1 LSGSGT
7 SRSPA
12 AAADPTG
19 DGVADHTAGRG
30 AGADAAFPFEY
41 PVTVRFRDLD
51 PMGHAH
57 HSLPLIY
64 FEEAR
69 AAFWRQLT
77 GREDIEA
84 IDYVVGGVRLTYR
97 ERVRFPLSARV
108 VLRVARVGNSSFT
121 IDYQLRG
128 PAGRLLVEGSTDQ
141 VLYDYHAGRSKVIPD
156 EIRAGLEAATG
167 T

>member
-1 LSGSGT
+1 L
-7 SRSPA
+7 A
-12 AAADPTG
+12 AAAAAPPVSET
-19 DGVADHTAGRG
+19 
-30 AGADAAFPFEY
+30 DAAPGFPFAY

-77 GREDIEA
+77 GRDEIES
-84 IDYVVGGVRLTYR
+84 IDYVIGRVRVTYR
-97 ERVRFPLSARV
+97 ERVRFPLSAKV
-108 VLRVARVGNSSFT
+108 ALRVARIGTSSFT
-121 IDYQLRG
+121 IDYELRG
-128 PAGRLLVEGSTDQ
+128 PAGGLLVEGSTDQ
-141 VLYDYHAGRSKVIPD
+141 VLYDYHVGRPKVIPP

-167 T
+167 G

>member
-1 LSGSGT
+1 MT
-7 SRSPA
+7 
-12 AAADPTG
+12 
-19 DGVADHTAGRG
+19 
-30 AGADAAFPFEY
+30 DAAPGFPFEY

-77 GREDIEA
+77 GRGEIEA
-84 IDYVVGGVRLTYR
+84 IDYVIGGVRVTYR

-108 VLRVARVGNSSFT
+108 VLRVARIGTSSFT
-121 IDYQLRG
+121 IDYELRG
-128 PAGRLLVEGSTDQ
+128 PEGRLLVEGSTDQ
-141 VLYDYHAGRSKVIPD
+141 VLYDYHAGGPKVIPP
-156 EIRAGLEAATG
+156 ELRAGLEAATAG
-167 T
+167 